1 MKDFT
6 IQVGDKTY
14 VRKFWPTKDLVSQL
28 ANTCNRCAFKHN
40 CKDPVMTN
48 DGIRVSALCDSKTI
62 KDVKQY
68 GYFEEISVTK
78 ENQEMESKGSKEK
91 RKFDPKKC
99 QKQVKEQFSIGG
111 VTFTL
116 TSHHAFEWA
125 IARTENGKI
134 TITVYPNRNAAKEEY
149 ERKKKLKR

>member
-1 MKDFT
+1 
-6 IQVGDKTY
+6 
-14 VRKFWPTKDLVSQL
+14 
-28 ANTCNRCAFKHN
+28 
-40 CKDPVMTN
+40 
-48 DGIRVSALCDSKTI
+48 
-62 KDVKQY
+62 
-68 GYFEEISVTK
+68 
-78 ENQEMESKGSKEK
+78 MESKSSKEK